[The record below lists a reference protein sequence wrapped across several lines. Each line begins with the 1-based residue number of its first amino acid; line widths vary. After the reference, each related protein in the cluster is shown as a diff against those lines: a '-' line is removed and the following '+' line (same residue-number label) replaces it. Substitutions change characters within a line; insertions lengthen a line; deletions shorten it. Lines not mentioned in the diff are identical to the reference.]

1 MKKFLSI
8 VTIVLLF
15 NNIVYSVVLF
25 DSTSI
30 VDEIWHGL
38 GSYKFNFKFKN
49 IGKNS
54 IRIVS
59 VTTSCACT
67 VARLKK
73 DKYGPEE
80 SGEINGTFNI
90 LGRRGFQEQEIT
102 ADTESDNQTR
112 SDAPGDSISVLFL
125 CRMSRNLHPQFL
137 DPLFVISLHLVV
149 SIHSIGQERVLHR
162 LFFQPVCLFSFA
174 ESSYVV

>member
-73 DKYGPEE
+73 DKYGPE
-80 SGEINGTFNI
+80 
-90 LGRRGFQEQEIT
+90 
-102 ADTESDNQTR
+102 
-112 SDAPGDSISVLFL
+112 
-125 CRMSRNLHPQFL
+125 
-137 DPLFVISLHLVV
+137 
-149 SIHSIGQERVLHR
+149 
-162 LFFQPVCLFSFA
+162 
-174 ESSYVV
+174 